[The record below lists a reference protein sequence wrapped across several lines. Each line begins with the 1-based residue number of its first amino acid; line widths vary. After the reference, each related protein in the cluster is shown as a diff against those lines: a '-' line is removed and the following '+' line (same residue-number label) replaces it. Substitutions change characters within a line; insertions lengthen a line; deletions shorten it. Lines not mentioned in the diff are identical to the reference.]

1 MSHHREVIS
10 TADAPQAI
18 GPYSQAIVAGSLVFV
33 SGQIGLDPKTGQFAE
48 GGVSAQTQQ
57 MLRNVSA
64 ILAAAGCTL
73 QDVVSCTV
81 FLKDMN
87 DFAAMNDAYATFFTR
102 QPPSRAAAEAC
113 RLPKD
118 ALVEIACIAV
128 KS

>member
-33 SGQIGLDPKTGQFAE
+33 SGQIGLDPKTGQFAD
-48 GGVSAQTQQ
+48 GGVSVQTQQ

-81 FLKDMN
+81 YLKDMN
-87 DFAAMNDAYATFFTR
+87 DFAAMNDVYATFFTK
-102 QPPSRAAAEAC
+102 QPPSRASAEVC

-128 KS
+128 RQ